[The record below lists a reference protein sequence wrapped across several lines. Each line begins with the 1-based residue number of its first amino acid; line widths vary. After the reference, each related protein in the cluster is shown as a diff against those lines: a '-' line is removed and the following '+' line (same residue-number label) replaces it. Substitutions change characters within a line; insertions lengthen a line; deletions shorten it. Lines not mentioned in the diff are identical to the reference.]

1 LLLLEAAEE
10 TDPPAWMVGREVGS
24 EIRSMGWDERRGEV
38 GGRGSWFEDVKDVDV
53 EMGGRD
59 GDENGLFFEVG

>member
-1 LLLLEAAEE
+1 
-10 TDPPAWMVGREVGS
+10 MVGREVGS